1 MKTINAAEKME
12 LAQRNKV
19 LSCKVLAG
27 FTLLKD
33 ELWKMD
39 YGLTT
44 IFDCRSELA
53 KLATSLKAD
62 LMELESNKRK
72 SA

>member
-1 MKTINAAEKME
+1 MKINAAEKME
-12 LAQRNKV
+12 LGQKNKV
-19 LSCKVLAG
+19 IATRLQANFV
-27 FTLLKD
+27 LLKD

-39 YGLTT
+39 YGFTT
-44 IFDCRSELA
+44 IFDCRPELS
-53 KLATSLKAD
+53 KLATSLKND